1 MALLEMATTA
11 VGLEEPLINSFS
23 SMEEMVKLVAGEAA
37 AAAGGQA
44 AAAAAGRH
52 APVQR
57 ARLGKCSLHRSRV
70 ERGAGGKGVDRT

>member
-37 AAAGGQA
+37 AAAVGQA

-57 ARLGKCSLHRSRV
+57 ARLMPTRRLTRLR
-70 ERGAGGKGVDRT
+70 RGGGGRPICRR